1 MTGTLPRDT
10 SFPPRGLKCPAQV
23 SRSETPMNKRFSR
36 CRDTW
41 AAVGEIEV
49 SGPSV
54 PVSNPWAIVI
64 L

>member
-41 AAVGEIEV
+41 AAVG
-49 SGPSV
+49 GNRSV
-54 PVSNPWAIVI
+54 RPKCPGV
-64 L
+64 